1 MASKKAMAI
10 AIERDE
16 VKMTITIAPV
26 GTKTRVYYVDGYKYS
41 RATANIYVQDY
52 INRIVGGESPN
63 AAIYLDK
70 RLADDFTVLTNSPFK
85 GEFKLVYT
93 GNDGQPISFE
103 PQITTPASVD
113 MKPYRVEIV
122 MYGDKKPLFDIL
134 VNGKCING
142 SISSRSL
149 VQKDVDAWLIK
160 AYQMRKQYPNMT
172 VEIPRVVAWGLD
184 VFNIN
189 PSRFL
194 AELHVTLTEE
204 TTAHDLAE
212 SAIA

>member
-10 AIERDE
+10 AIERDDE
-16 VKMTITIAPV
+16 QMTITIAPV
-26 GTKTRVYYVDGYKYS
+26 ETKTRVYYVNGWKYK
-41 RATANIYVQDY
+41 RATVDIYIQDY
-52 INRIVGGESPN
+52 INRIVDESSN
-63 AAIYLDK
+63 ATIYLDE
-70 RLADDFTVLTNSPFK
+70 RLVDEFPALTNSPFK

-93 GNDGQPISFE
+93 GDDGQPIASE
-103 PQITTPASVD
+103 PQIATGASID
-113 MKPYRVEIV
+113 LKPYHVEIS
-122 MYGDKKPLFDIL
+122 MYGDKKPLFDIR
-134 VNGKCING
+134 VNGECING
-142 SISSRSL
+142 SISSRCL